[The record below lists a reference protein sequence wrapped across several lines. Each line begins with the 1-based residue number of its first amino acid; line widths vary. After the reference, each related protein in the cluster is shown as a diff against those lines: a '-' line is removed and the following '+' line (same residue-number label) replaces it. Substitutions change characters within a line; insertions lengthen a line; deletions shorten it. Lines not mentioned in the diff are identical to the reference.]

1 MGRADE
7 GRYRLATTTDAGQWL
22 LPAQQ
27 ARTALN
33 AIRGFTE
40 LLLTGGAG
48 PLSAESLDHL
58 RQIAVAGGA
67 LEDALRLIERYLPY
81 PSGNSDANAGPVAKL
96 GGPGLEVG

>member
-1 MGRADE
+1 MGRAAGDN
-7 GRYRLATTTDAGQWL
+7 YRLAIAADAGQFM

-58 RQIAVAGGA
+58 RQIAAAGGA
-67 LEDALRLIERYLPY
+67 LEDALRLIEQHLLHR
-81 PSGNSDANAGPVAKL
+81 GRNSDGNGR
-96 GGPGLEVG
+96 

>member
-7 GRYRLATTTDAGQWL
+7 HRCRSATATDAGQWL

-58 RQIAVAGGA
+58 RQIAAAGVRWRMRCG
-67 LEDALRLIERYLPY
+67 
-81 PSGNSDANAGPVAKL
+81 
-96 GGPGLEVG
+96 

>member
-1 MGRADE
+1 MPATCFLGRARFESGDATPKVQLERKRMGRADE
-7 GRYRLATTTDAGQWL
+7 DSYRSAASADAGQWL

-40 LLLTGGAG
+40 LLLTGGTG

-58 RQIAVAGGA
+58 RQIAAAGVRWRMRCG
-67 LEDALRLIERYLPY
+67 
-81 PSGNSDANAGPVAKL
+81 
-96 GGPGLEVG
+96 